1 MSMYDRKTYERYKE
15 QLEQEIKECISEAN
29 MYCTETEPKWVNSVR
44 DALREKHR
52 LELILKFIEDNK
64 EELDKW

>member
-1 MSMYDRKTYERYKE
+1 MSMYDEKTYERYKK

-29 MYCTETEPKWVNSVR
+29 MYCMETEPKWVNSVR

>member
-1 MSMYDRKTYERYKE
+1 MSMYDEKTYERYKK
-15 QLEQEIKECISEAN
+15 QIEQEIKECISEAN
-29 MYCTETEPKWVNSVR
+29 MYCMETEPKWVNSVR